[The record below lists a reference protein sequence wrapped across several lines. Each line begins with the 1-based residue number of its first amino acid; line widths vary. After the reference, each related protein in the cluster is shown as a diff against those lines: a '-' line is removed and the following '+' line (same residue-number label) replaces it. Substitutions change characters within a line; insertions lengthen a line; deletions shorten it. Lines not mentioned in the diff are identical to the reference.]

1 MFYSCLLDGDGKLW
15 KVYPECWV
23 RLLGIEGDIYQSL
36 AGVDVP
42 SHLQGLLSP
51 WSRVKLGIFNFVE
64 ENTEGLVRTEHL
76 SSYWTYSVVLK
87 CGTGA
92 TGGFGVLSEG
102 L

>member
-1 MFYSCLLDGDGKLW
+1 MSPRVTPIKIHILFLPSRWGWEVMKSISRML
-15 KVYPECWV
+15 V

-76 SSYWTYSVVLK
+76 SSY
-87 CGTGA
+87 
-92 TGGFGVLSEG
+92 
-102 L
+102 